1 MLKLTSLAIG
11 LLTVIAIAPKAEAI
25 TANSQPV
32 SLERSTANLHSQVI
46 LKVGDRNRRYNRER
60 GYARGSILQQRRDLE
75 RQREADRRR
84 ARSNERRD
92 RAYPYDTYRRD
103 R

>member
-1 MLKLTSLAIG
+1 MLKITSLAIG
-11 LLTVIAIAPKAEAI
+11 LLTIIAIAPKAEAI

-32 SLERSTANLHSQVI
+32 SIEQSTANLHSQVI

-60 GYARGSILQQRRDLE
+60 GYNRGSILQQRRDLE

-84 ARSNERRD
+84 ARYNERRD
-92 RAYPYDTYRRD
+92 RS
-103 R
+103 